1 MSRRRYIS
9 TDISSDGRVN
19 RLASEAGA
27 FAVLLYTWMIPH
39 ATDDGGIT
47 SDLDELR
54 LLVVPGVKASKPMM
68 EKAVSA
74 METLGLLEREGS
86 RLFFPPDPFYKYQN
100 YIKSENRRT
109 MPQNPTEPHGIPQ
122 NPVSLSPS
130 LSPSPPVSPSPSPP
144 LSLSGREDRAGA
156 ALRPDL
162 EIEPDERPFALE
174 YIRRVE
180 QREAKPPSPIDKA
193 AARQLE
199 RDFGTE
205 KCREVAA
212 DFDWVKNPQYLRKV
226 LEGRANG
233 NTNGANSGK
242 PAAATYPGGVAGGVS
257 DLERLRAAVAA
268 RGQQG

>member
-1 MSRRRYIS
+1 M
-9 TDISSDGRVN
+9 
-19 RLASEAGA
+19 
-27 FAVLLYTWMIPH
+27 
-39 ATDDGGIT
+39 
-47 SDLDELR
+47 
-54 LLVVPGVKASKPMM
+54 
-68 EKAVSA
+68 
-74 METLGLLEREGS
+74 
-86 RLFFPPDPFYKYQN
+86 
-100 YIKSENRRT
+100 
-109 MPQNPTEPHGIPQ
+109 
-122 NPVSLSPS
+122 
-130 LSPSPPVSPSPSPP
+130 
-144 LSLSGREDRAGA
+144 
-156 ALRPDL
+156 RPDL

-233 NTNGANSGK
+233 NTNGANSG
-242 PAAATYPGGVAGGVS
+242 VAGLRGGSPGVEVGLS